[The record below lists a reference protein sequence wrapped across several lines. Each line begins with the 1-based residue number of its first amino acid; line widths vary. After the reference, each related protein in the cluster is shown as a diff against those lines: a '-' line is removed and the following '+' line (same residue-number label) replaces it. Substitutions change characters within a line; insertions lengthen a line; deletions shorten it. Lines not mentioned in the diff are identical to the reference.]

1 MFVFM
6 FVLISVIM
14 FVLMFVLMFVQMFFL
29 LINLICIRDHSI
41 FLGVLTKAAASYWL
55 GLVKRQPVALV
66 NTTEKMLSQVHMN
79 VRRFFTEELPQ
90 LP

>member
-6 FVLISVIM
+6 FVLISVI
-14 FVLMFVLMFVQMFFL
+14 MFVLMFVQMFFL

-55 GLVKRQPVALV
+55 GLEKRQPVALV
-66 NTTEKMLSQVHMN
+66 NTTEKIECSHKC
-79 VRRFFTEELPQ
+79 T
-90 LP
+90 